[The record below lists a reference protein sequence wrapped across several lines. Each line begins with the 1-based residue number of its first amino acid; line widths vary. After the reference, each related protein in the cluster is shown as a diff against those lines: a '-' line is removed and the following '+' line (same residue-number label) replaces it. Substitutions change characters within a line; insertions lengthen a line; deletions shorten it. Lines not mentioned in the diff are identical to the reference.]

1 MSPDSLRARRIGTRL
16 IAAAATG
23 AVVAAAFAAP
33 AAAAVPGI
41 VGDPLVNLSLGSTV
55 TAGASAP
62 GSITVD
68 YTPAEGSESDTH
80 AVTAELTID
89 GSAGVIELTPADGA
103 CDASTAYLLACTDA
117 AADANTVFGFDLG
130 AVASADDETFGY
142 TLKVRIDG
150 TEVASKSGS
159 VDVVS
164 TYDVHHPY
172 AHGDFTATG
181 VAGGD
186 YVKVKPVFYQDFELA
201 PTAAAV
207 VIAFTNPLPGG
218 ALNTSGLASVRDTY
232 NNCRATA
239 TGVECV
245 ITDFTDTRGQFLTLT
260 SAVLYNIASGVVG
273 PLDVCDCRYSVE
285 TIDAAA
291 LAEYDDLS
299 WAGTTIGLAPA
310 DTGWDGAEESIAY
323 YWGGITLTT
332 KDNTYDLEVS
342 ETFIEGMV
350 GNTVTVT
357 TDIVN
362 NGPAGGADLNPESD
376 SYLVRAQLPE
386 GTELVRVDS
395 DSQSAWD
402 CYGPDELDELYA
414 ATTTA
419 LERFDFACALDKFG
433 FGARPDITYTV
444 KLTDTTGFQ
453 GAVEVGA
460 VYEGDYEGNPE
471 SDFALIYNDA
481 YEARFDYNQDD
492 YEDLVTIRKSDGAL
506 RLYPGNSSGTYGN
519 AVTVGTGWSKF
530 DIVMS
535 GDLTGDG
542 RPDLVARDNKT
553 GTLYTYPGNGK
564 GGFGTRVS
572 NGAGWGRFGQIS
584 VGHYDGDGVPDIFGT
599 SYADGNLYYFPGLGN
614 GKFGAREVVSEQWDG
629 MDVLT
634 STGDL
639 DGDGYDEFISRW
651 NYTGRY
657 YVYSSQGHVYELP
670 QSLNTYESYEL
681 RFEQVVGLGDLTR
694 DGNPDIGAVD
704 IKTGKLV
711 VRHIDLD
718 MITSLDGRAIGTG
731 WNGVRLPVTLL
742 DRTYDY
748 DYDGF
753 SDIVAQRKSD
763 GDLRLYWGTGS
774 GAVSPW
780 NMCDNCDGITW
791 SSAGGDYNSD
801 GRTDLLYRTYTGELH
816 VAPGLDTGEIGFT
829 SDILAGTGWN
839 GMSYITG
846 GHDHNG
852 DAKDDMIARQSST
865 GYLYLYPGRG
875 DGTFGSR
882 VKIGSGWNAMR
893 DISAVGDLDHDGH
906 ADLLA
911 LRSSTGCLYFY
922 GGNGNGTIKNGVAVS
937 CSWGGYDQIT
947 GVGDFDRDGH
957 ADWLARRKSDGALF
971 LYPGNGAGSILSRK
985 QIGTGWSSMSYIA

>member
-1 MSPDSLRARRIGTRL
+1 
-16 IAAAATG
+16 
-23 AVVAAAFAAP
+23 
-33 AAAAVPGI
+33 
-41 VGDPLVNLSLGSTV
+41 
-55 TAGASAP
+55 
-62 GSITVD
+62 
-68 YTPAEGSESDTH
+68 
-80 AVTAELTID
+80 
-89 GSAGVIELTPADGA
+89 
-103 CDASTAYLLACTDA
+103 
-117 AADANTVFGFDLG
+117 
-130 AVASADDETFGY
+130 
-142 TLKVRIDG
+142 
-150 TEVASKSGS
+150 
-159 VDVVS
+159 
-164 TYDVHHPY
+164 
-172 AHGDFTATG
+172 
-181 VAGGD
+181 
-186 YVKVKPVFYQDFELA
+186 
-201 PTAAAV
+201 
-207 VIAFTNPLPGG
+207 
-218 ALNTSGLASVRDTY
+218 
-232 NNCRATA
+232 
-239 TGVECV
+239 
-245 ITDFTDTRGQFLTLT
+245 
-260 SAVLYNIASGVVG
+260 
-273 PLDVCDCRYSVE
+273 
-285 TIDAAA
+285 
-291 LAEYDDLS
+291 
-299 WAGTTIGLAPA
+299 
-310 DTGWDGAEESIAY
+310 
-323 YWGGITLTT
+323 
-332 KDNTYDLEVS
+332 
-342 ETFIEGMV
+342 
-350 GNTVTVT
+350 
-357 TDIVN
+357 
-362 NGPAGGADLNPESD
+362 
-376 SYLVRAQLPE
+376 
-386 GTELVRVDS
+386 
-395 DSQSAWD
+395 
-402 CYGPDELDELYA
+402 
-414 ATTTA
+414 
-419 LERFDFACALDKFG
+419 
-433 FGARPDITYTV
+433 
-444 KLTDTTGFQ
+444 
-453 GAVEVGA
+453 
-460 VYEGDYEGNPE
+460 
-471 SDFALIYNDA
+471 
-481 YEARFDYNQDD
+481 
-492 YEDLVTIRKSDGAL
+492 
-506 RLYPGNSSGTYGN
+506 
-519 AVTVGTGWSKF
+519 
-530 DIVMS
+530 
-535 GDLTGDG
+535 
-542 RPDLVARDNKT
+542 
-553 GTLYTYPGNGK
+553 
-564 GGFGTRVS
+564 
-572 NGAGWGRFGQIS
+572 
-584 VGHYDGDGVPDIFGT
+584 
-599 SYADGNLYYFPGLGN
+599 
-614 GKFGAREVVSEQWDG
+614 
-629 MDVLT
+629 
-634 STGDL
+634 
-639 DGDGYDEFISRW
+639 
-651 NYTGRY
+651 
-657 YVYSSQGHVYELP
+657 VYELP